1 MKTGPFI
8 ALLLVLLALV
18 ALLSFGATFSEQEAY
33 QAGLEARRAILG
45 EEPPVEVPP
54 ATQHT
59 PRLYPVSYDP
69 FANTEPAVLQP
80 ARPAPIPVD
89 VLPPAEPDTW
99 WEERR
104 AARQAALDHMA
115 SQSAAD
121 LAAMQHASA
130 ARWQQSQVQRA
141 AADPYAWPEDPTP
154 PPPPAPARI
163 TYPNAMPHNTA
174 VQVAP
179 DRIWDYSTDEYHW
192 ADQQADGTLRQR
204 QE

>member
-121 LAAMQHASA
+121 LAAMQRASA

-141 AADPYAWPEDPTP
+141 AADPYAWPEDPAP
-154 PPPPAPARI
+154 PQI

-179 DRIWDYSTDEYHW
+179 NRIWDYSTGEYHW
-192 ADQQADGTLRQR
+192 ADPQADGTLRQR